1 MPVNARIY
9 CRISEVRRRDGRVE
23 TLGVDRQEP
32 PCRQLVARKGWGVAG
47 VYVDNDLS
55 AYSGRRRPA
64 YERLLAETR
73 ADLAAGQPAAI
84 VAWDADRLTRRPVEA
99 EGLIDLAER
108 LGVQLGTVTGEYD
121 LGTASGRLHFRM
133 RGAVARYESEHKA
146 ERVALWHDQRAE
158 AGQWHGGRAP
168 LGYRYAE
175 SGGLEVDQA
184 QAAEIRHAYARILQG
199 ASRAAVCREWRE
211 RGVMRSAGGRPI
223 GVTQLGKLLRSPH
236 LAGIRVHRGERRPG
250 AWPAIVSEAEQ
261 EAVAAVLDDRA
272 FHQRRAVRALLSG
285 LIFCGREG
293 CGKPMRGAPVTGR
306 GGVRKPG
313 YRCHAQAGGC
323 GRVHRLA
330 KPIDDFVR
338 DAVISALAGRAL
350 ARERAERRAA
360 AGNARIRAAREAI
373 KADRAL
379 LRKRRDELADEVI
392 DAADFAHVKR
402 RIEARIEQAR
412 QQLAATVTDRA
423 LAGLPST
430 KAGLKAA
437 WKGWSDDRRREVI
450 AAVIERIDVLPV
462 GRGVRFD
469 GRKHLDIDWKA

>member
-9 CRISEVRRRDGRVE
+9 CRISEVRRKDGRVE
-23 TLGVDRQEP
+23 TLGTDRQEP
-32 PCRQLVARKGWGVAG
+32 PCRQLAASKGWRVAG

-108 LGVQLGTVTGEYD
+108 EGALLGTVTGEYD
-121 LGTASGRLHFRM
+121 LASASGRLHFRI
-133 RGAVARYESEHKA
+133 RGAIARHESEHKA
-146 ERVALWHDQRAE
+146 ERVALWHDQRAQ

-168 LGYRYAE
+168 FGYRHGP
-175 SGGLEVDQA
+175 GGLEVDPA
-184 QAAEIRHAYARILQG
+184 QAAEIRYAYERILQG

-211 RGVMRSAGGRPI
+211 RGVLRSAGGRPI

-261 EAVAAVLDDRA
+261 EAVIAVLNGQA
-272 FHQRRAVRALLSG
+272 FHQRRAVRALLSP
-285 LIFCGREG
+285 LLFCGREG
-293 CGKPMRGAPVTGR
+293 CGTPMRGAPVTGR
-306 GGVRKPG
+306 GRVRKPG

-350 ARERAERRAA
+350 ARERAERRQA
-360 AGNARIRAAREAI
+360 AGNATIRAARATI
-373 KADRAL
+373 KAEQAL
-379 LRKRRDELADEVI
+379 LAKRRDELADEVI

-402 RIEARIEQAR
+402 RIEARIEAAR
-412 QQLAATVTDRA
+412 RELAAAVTDRA

-430 KAGLKAA
+430 KAGLRAA
-437 WKGWSDDRRREVI
+437 WEGWSDDQRREVI
-450 AAVIERIDVLPV
+450 AAVIERIYVLPV

>member
-1 MPVNARIY
+1 MTVNARIY
-9 CRISEVRRRDGRVE
+9 CRISEVRRKDGQVE

-32 PCRQLVARKGWGVAG
+32 PCRELAARKDWRVVGVL
-47 VYVDNDLS
+47 VDNDLS
-55 AYSGRRRPA
+55 AYTGRRRPA
-64 YERLLAETR
+64 YEQLLAETR

-121 LGTASGRLHFRM
+121 LATASGRLHFRI
-133 RGAVARYESEHKA
+133 RGAIARHESEHKA

-158 AGQWHGGRAP
+158 AGAWHGGRAP
-168 LGYRYAE
+168 FGYRH
-175 SGGLEVDQA
+175 GPDGLEVDQT
-184 QAAEIRHAYARILQG
+184 QAAEIRYAYARILQG

-223 GVTQLGKLLRSPH
+223 GVTQLGKLLCSPH
-236 LAGIRVHRGERRPG
+236 LAGIRVHRDERRPG

-261 EAVAAVLDDRA
+261 EAVAAILDDGA
-272 FHQRRAVRALLSG
+272 FHQRHAVRALLSP
-285 LIFCGREG
+285 LLFCGRDG

-330 KPIDDFVR
+330 KPIDHFVR

-350 ARERAERRAA
+350 ERERAERRQA
-360 AGNARIRAAREAI
+360 AGSGRLASIRAELE
-373 KADRAL
+373 ADRARL
-379 LRKRRDELADEVI
+379 GRLRDQLADGVI
-392 DAADFAHVKR
+392 DPPDFAHARR

-412 QQLAATVTDRA
+412 RQLAATVTDRA

-430 KAGLKAA
+430 KQGLKAA
-437 WKGWSDDRRREVI
+437 WEGWSDDRRREVI
-450 AAVIERIDVLPV
+450 AAVVERIEVLPV

-469 GRKHLDIDWKA
+469 GRKHLRIHWRA